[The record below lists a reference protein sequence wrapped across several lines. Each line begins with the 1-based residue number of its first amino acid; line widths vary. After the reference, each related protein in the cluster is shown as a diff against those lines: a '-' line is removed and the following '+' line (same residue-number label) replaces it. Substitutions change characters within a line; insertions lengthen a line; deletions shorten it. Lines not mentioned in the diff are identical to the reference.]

1 VTRGATGRLGEKE
14 EEGDMLGWKSGRD
27 PDGEP
32 VNLTPP
38 PGDVRHLDQ
47 DLLPLR
53 GAMPRITAEFA
64 RARRYERPVTVAVFA
79 VADAGRRPMA
89 RRGRDRPAV
98 REGQPIGPLLPVV
111 ARSAIREIDIVCCDT
126 ETGWCIVV
134 MPEIGREEGQQ
145 AVTRMAHLCAERLGE
160 PVLSGL
166 AVYPEDGWILLDLVD
181 VAKRSIGSG
190 HERSEGNLT
199 PVISP
204 AST

>member
-1 VTRGATGRLGEKE
+1 
-14 EEGDMLGWKSGRD
+14 MLGWKSGRD
-27 PDGEP
+27 PDGESGDI
-32 VNLTPP
+32 TPP
-38 PGDVRHLDQ
+38 PADGGHLDH
-47 DLLPLR
+47 DLPPLR

-79 VADAGRRPMA
+79 VADGQRPLMA
-89 RRGRDRPAV
+89 RRGRDRPPV
-98 REGQPIGPLLPVV
+98 RAGQPIGPLLPVV

-134 MPEIGREEGQQ
+134 MPEIGREEGQR
-145 AVTRMAHLCAERLGE
+145 AVARMAQLCAERLAE

-181 VAKRSIGSG
+181 VAKRSIASG
-190 HERSEGNLT
+190 HERPEGNLT
-199 PVISP
+199 PVTSP